1 MVNNAQSLEGLR
13 VPSANHLEKL
23 DGDRVGQHSIRTND
37 QYRICFKYDGNNFY
51 LCRTYPV
58 RGMSSRLKSLQPDSQ
73 ANTPCSKSHN
83 PGDYT
88 LP

>member
-37 QYRICFKYDGNNFY
+37 QYRIYFKYDGNNFY
-51 LCRTYPV
+51 
-58 RGMSSRLKSLQPDSQ
+58 
-73 ANTPCSKSHN
+73 
-83 PGDYT
+83 
-88 LP
+88 